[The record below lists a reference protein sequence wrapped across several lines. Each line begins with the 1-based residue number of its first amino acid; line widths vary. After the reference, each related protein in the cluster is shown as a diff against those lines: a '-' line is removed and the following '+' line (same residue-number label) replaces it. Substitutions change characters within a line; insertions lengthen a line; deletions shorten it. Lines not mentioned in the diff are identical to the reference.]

1 MKRLLLL
8 LIRFQFL
15 LCFSFLISI
24 SVWAQD
30 SLPEE
35 DDLLLEL
42 DLESLMDI
50 EVESVTLTKQSLL
63 SAPAVVTV
71 FTADDLET
79 YQYDSVA
86 DSLRS
91 TPGFDV
97 LYDLA
102 FYNAGVRGVN
112 GGMGAQSQVI
122 KTMIDRQDVSFR
134 STTGG
139 LLWHP
144 ADGSRCWS
152 KCIL

>member
-8 LIRFQFL
+8 LIEVQFF
-15 LCFSFLISI
+15 LCFSSLFF
-24 SVWAQD
+24 VWAQN

-35 DDLLLEL
+35 EDLLFEL

-71 FTADDLET
+71 FTAADLET
-79 YQYDSVA
+79 YQYNSVA
-86 DSLRS
+86 DSLRT

-102 FYNAGVRGVN
+102 FYNAGVRGIN

-122 KTMIDRQDVSFR
+122 KTMIDR
-134 STTGG
+134 
-139 LLWHP
+139 
-144 ADGSRCWS
+144 
-152 KCIL
+152 